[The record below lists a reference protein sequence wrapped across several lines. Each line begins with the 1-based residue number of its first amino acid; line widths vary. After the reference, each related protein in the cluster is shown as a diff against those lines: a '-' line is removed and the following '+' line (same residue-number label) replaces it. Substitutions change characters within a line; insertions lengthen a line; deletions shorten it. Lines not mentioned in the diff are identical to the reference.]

1 VNIIHRPGLI
11 AALLSAIVGLYSMPL
26 HAVQVDHL
34 YEASV
39 PVADQNPSS
48 RGAALSEILKKVVTK
63 VSGQSVLPSSLISQA
78 GSIEHMVEQ
87 FGYDSRQE
95 NGVRQLQL
103 WAKLSPDSVKR
114 LIRDAQLP
122 VWPEERPAT
131 LVWIGIEDTAGREVL
146 AEGSANEAMSLIKQ
160 VAGERG
166 LPIVLPIMDLQESSV
181 INPDVLATMQAE
193 AISLASEKYG
203 TDYVL
208 TGYLQRTDAGLW
220 RGRWKLAG
228 ESERVVTTAPG
239 PLDDIIHAGI
249 DPLATRIATQFASY
263 SYVDGEQYID
273 LAIDDINGA
282 EDYARSL
289 NYLQSLSVVSN
300 VDVIGVEKQRVNFRL
315 HTRADFASVLQVIG
329 LGRVLYARDNI
340 IDQLV
345 FGLNP

>member
-11 AALLSAIVGLYSMPL
+11 AVLLSAIFGMYAMPL
-26 HAVQVDHL
+26 LAVQVDHL

-48 RGAALSEILKKVVTK
+48 RVAALREILKKVVTK
-63 VSGQSVLPSSLISQA
+63 VSGQSVLPASLIREA

-87 FGYDSRQE
+87 FGYDSKQE
-95 NGVRQLQL
+95 NGGRQLQL
-103 WAKLSPDSVKR
+103 WAKLNPDSVKR

-131 LVWIGIEDTAGREVL
+131 LVWIGIEDSAGREVL
-146 AEGSANEAMSLIKQ
+146 AEGSKNETMSLLQ
-160 VAGERG
+160 EVATERG

-181 INPDVLATMQAE
+181 ITPDVLAAMQAE
-193 AISLASEKYG
+193 VITLASEKYG

-228 ESERVVTTAPG
+228 EGERLVTTAPG
-239 PLDDIIHAGI
+239 PLADIIHAGI
-249 DPLATRIATQFASY
+249 DPLATRIASQFASY

-289 NYLQSLSVVSN
+289 NYLRSLSVVSN
-300 VDVIGVEKQRVNFRL
+300 VDVIGVDKQRVNFRL
-315 HTRADFASVLQVIG
+315 HTRADLASVMQVIG